1 MEEKI
6 RKEYYQRVRAILKTE
21 INLDNQ
27 MKTISTSAIPFV
39 TNSFNIVNWTI
50 PDIKKMDAKI
60 HKLFTFNRMHHPK
73 VLCCE
78 E

>member
-27 MKTISTSAIPFV
+27 MKTISTSAIPLV
-39 TNSFNIVNWTI
+39 TKF
-50 PDIKKMDAKI
+50 
-60 HKLFTFNRMHHPK
+60 
-73 VLCCE
+73 
-78 E
+78 